1 MGDSA
6 SLIGVAIAC
15 SGNVLISLALTIQK
29 LAHSQQER
37 DALSSFVTT
46 AHPVA
51 IEPERRP
58 SATSPRSFSPING
71 ADADWFARS
80 AIPRPG
86 DSPVAIQV
94 ELADNVNGSSG
105 AQSPPAVNEGAY
117 LRSKLWWLGLAL
129 MTVGECGNFVS
140 YGFAPASVIAPLGT
154 VALIANGVF
163 APLVLH
169 ERFTKR
175 NVLGVALAI
184 IGAITVVWSGKGSNP
199 RLSPDELLAALIA
212 PAMIAL
218 MAITAILIGVG
229 VWLSNEPFAAQ
240 HIVVDVGTCALFGG
254 YTVMATKALSSLM
267 SRSPVMAIKEPVAWG
282 AILVLVVTSIFQIKF
297 LNRALMR
304 FESKEV
310 IPTQFVFFSLSAIIG
325 SAVLYQEF
333 RDMTLSNV
341 VNFAFG
347 IATTFL
353 GVYFLTTP
361 PAGVSELEELL
372 VPPPLPRPPLSP
384 VAEETPL
391 LSRSNSAHRG
401 SLSTTGRLIKR
412 ASQSNIGL
420 GVVTQGSLLLLAS
433 SPPVSPSTSVGRLRA
448 SSRSSFTSEGVN
460 GQSQTNWQPFEPVLP
475 GVSSRR

>member
-1 MGDSA
+1 MGDTA

-15 SGNVLISLALTIQK
+15 AGNVLISLALTIQK
-29 LAHSQQER
+29 LAHSRQER
-37 DALSSFVTT
+37 DALSSLVTT
-46 AHPVA
+46 AHPVG

-58 SATSPRSFSPING
+58 SGASTRSFSPTYG
-71 ADADWFARS
+71 ADGDWATLGANARL
-80 AIPRPG
+80 G
-86 DSPVAIQV
+86 DSPVAVQV
-94 ELADNVNGSSG
+94 ELADGVHGLDG
-105 AQSPPAVNEGAY
+105 AQSPPAVNEGDY

-129 MTVGECGNFVS
+129 MSVGECGNFLS
-140 YGFAPASVIAPLGT
+140 YGFAPASVVAPLGT
-154 VALIANGVF
+154 VALIANCVF

-184 IGAITVVWSGKGSNP
+184 LGAITVVWSGKGSNP
-199 RLSPDELLAALIA
+199 RLSPDELIAAIIA
-212 PAMIAL
+212 PPMIAL
-218 MAITAILIGVG
+218 MAVTAVLIGIG
-229 VWLSNEPFAAQ
+229 VWLSNEPFGAQ

-267 SRSPVMAIKEPVAWG
+267 STSPLTALREPVAWG
-282 AILVLVVTSIFQIKF
+282 AIVILIVTSVFQIKF

-310 IPTQFVFFSLSAIIG
+310 IPTQFVFFSMSAIVG
-325 SAVLYQEF
+325 SAVLYEEF
-333 RDMTLSNV
+333 RDMTLSTV

-361 PAGVSELEELL
+361 PGEVSEPEELL
-372 VPPPLPRPPLSP
+372 VVPQPRLPLSP

-391 LSRSNSAHRG
+391 LRRSNSSRRT
-401 SLSTTGRLIKR
+401 SLAPTGRLIKR
-412 ASQSNIGL
+412 GSQSNIAL
-420 GVVTQGSLLLLAS
+420 GVTQGGLLLLAS
-433 SPPVSPSTSVGRLRA
+433 TPPVSPSTSLGHRA
-448 SSRSSFTSEGVN
+448 PSRSSFTTDGAN
-460 GQSQTNWQPFEPVLP
+460 GQSQGNWQAFENVLP